1 MNRISISY
9 ARSLIVQRGLF
20 TLTFFFLGMSH
31 IGVIEDSMK
40 TLFIAIYSS
49 VFLITML
56 FSLVFKVES
65 PIKTQ
70 QDNRNNLLPNIIE
83 LVTGVIFILYII
95 SRFKDNWTIN
105 ILVIMPF
112 ILSAIFFSDGLNFYI
127 HEKKR
132 KKLK

>member
-1 MNRISISY
+1 
-9 ARSLIVQRGLF
+9 
-20 TLTFFFLGMSH
+20 MSH
-31 IGVIEDSMK
+31 IGVIEYSMK

-49 VFLITML
+49 IFLITML